1 MTRELKNQIWIY
13 FIFNIMDSD
22 RASLKLCLMHSDK
35 ANLNLSLIGN
45 VLRIH
50 NTDIKV
56 IQKTCKKISE
66 YDSQA

>member
-1 MTRELKNQIWIY
+1 
-13 FIFNIMDSD
+13 MDSD